1 MKRFLII
8 LITLLSLSS
17 IYAHDYLYI
26 ESFQIKENQESVTV
40 PIKAQF
46 DKFVSKIKVELK
58 LPEGLTITS
67 VRKGADFTVIYYD
80 KSGHPLVH
88 VPSSEISPDK
98 TKFLALTTVT
108 DYYEGEKAGPAKWL
122 PGESE
127 IWYIT
132 MKIDPQFN
140 GGIINVH
147 SETNCKEDKRYWME
161 TCSGCISN
169 TTTEVTV
176 KPYNNINEYLSDK
189 PVESIKYYNLAGQEI
204 YDPKGVA
211 IKVITYTDKTKETT
225 KIIQR

>member
-46 DKFVSKIKVELK
+46 DKFVSKIKVELE
-58 LPEGLTITS
+58 LPEGLTISS

-98 TKFLALTTVT
+98 TKFLALTTAT
-108 DYYEGEKAGPAKWL
+108 DYYEGEKAGPAK
-122 PGESE
+122 
-127 IWYIT
+127 
-132 MKIDPQFN
+132 
-140 GGIINVH
+140 
-147 SETNCKEDKRYWME
+147 
-161 TCSGCISN
+161 
-169 TTTEVTV
+169 
-176 KPYNNINEYLSDK
+176 
-189 PVESIKYYNLAGQEI
+189 
-204 YDPKGVA
+204 
-211 IKVITYTDKTKETT
+211 
-225 KIIQR
+225 